1 MFLAIV
7 PAGFLLQILPIMRR
21 PKVKTL
27 EVFTFYGE
35 PMTFLGEQITTKI
48 RG

>member
-7 PAGFLLQILPIMRR
+7 PAGFLLQILPIMRK
-21 PKVKTL
+21 PKIKAV
-27 EVFTFYGE
+27 EVFTFHGE